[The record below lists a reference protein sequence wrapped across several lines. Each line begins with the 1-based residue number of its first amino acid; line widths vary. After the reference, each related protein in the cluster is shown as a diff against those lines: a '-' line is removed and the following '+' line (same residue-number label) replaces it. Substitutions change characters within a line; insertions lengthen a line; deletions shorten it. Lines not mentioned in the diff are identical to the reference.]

1 MIFAFLLFCF
11 NDFDQSLFR
20 NGENGVFFSMVHSAS
35 VLLEGKDNTPT
46 CYCDFESS
54 RLPEQR
60 RIGFRVGVRED
71 GDGDE
76 EEKFTTLFE
85 GLELF
90 LARFSVCLSL
100 QAWFLASCFFGLS
113 TRANSFFRLVLR
125 CAMNKDIPA

>member
-1 MIFAFLLFCF
+1 MLFWF
-11 NDFDQSLFR
+11 FDFDQSLFR
-20 NGENGVFFSMVHSAS
+20 NGENRVFFSMVHSAS

-71 GDGDE
+71 GDE
-76 EEKFTTLFE
+76 EEKFTTLFD

-90 LARFSVCLSL
+90 LARFSVCLSS
-100 QAWFLASCFFGLS
+100 QAWFLASCFLGCRRGR
-113 TRANSFFRLVLR
+113 TVFFRLVLR